1 MKAKTI
7 SCILSRTKYNY
18 STGMLMSNI
27 YGQPTSSDQS
37 VDDSQASVRPTT
49 EMMSDLNLYVNSCT
63 AATLTNMLAKVI
75 EFTYGSDSAGF
86 DASAHPMYKT
96 QPHDVGFEAILTCIR
111 SLISQ
116 NHQTF
121 ANVAGEV
128 LVITLIKMIAIRADI
143 VKRPNSPRISD
154 GCVID
159 AVSCLHYL
167 AIHGFRKVL
176 FPPEL
181 ISPSVINPT
190 PTTMMSPAS
199 RGTSIRKG
207 HSITPSPTPHSIV
220 CCVLQELLA
229 ISRKQGSESLEFST
243 PFVHAINQLQIIL
256 RGLSCLYTDDET
268 CPGKYPSVTST
279 LTHEQVVSN
288 ARVIQDIISAVG
300 KKFQVVSFD
309 KEHCYDVPLV
319 ELGEYI
325 SDKKRTLIPIIEA
338 TALWDRPVMSK
349 CATADLGPDCG
360 DDQSVS
366 TALSIWGGQGSSTEI
381 KVYSSLLEAALAHAP
396 FTSFQCRHSAPTSN
410 LAIAANIA
418 EAAEHTNFIVYEHQW
433 KWIDPRVHGLL
444 VEREERHRNV
454 LRRDFQKALADHGG
468 RGCELFDDE
477 SDDSLTTTNLTAKKQ
492 DESEC
497 TLM

>member
-1 MKAKTI
+1 MVGGSAAFRSPNFFVLLLTNDRA
-7 SCILSRTKYNY
+7 SLPPPSPFPLTYNEKY

-176 FPPEL
+176 FPPRAH
-181 ISPSVINPT
+181 IAIGDKSHPNDHDVT
-190 PTTMMSPAS
+190 CKQ
-199 RGTSIRKG
+199 RDQYKKGTQ
-207 HSITPSPTPHSIV
+207 HYT
-220 CCVLQELLA
+220 
-229 ISRKQGSESLEFST
+229 
-243 PFVHAINQLQIIL
+243 
-256 RGLSCLYTDDET
+256 LSD
-268 CPGKYPSVTST
+268 
-279 LTHEQVVSN
+279 
-288 ARVIQDIISAVG
+288 
-300 KKFQVVSFD
+300 
-309 KEHCYDVPLV
+309 
-319 ELGEYI
+319 
-325 SDKKRTLIPIIEA
+325 
-338 TALWDRPVMSK
+338 
-349 CATADLGPDCG
+349 
-360 DDQSVS
+360 
-366 TALSIWGGQGSSTEI
+366 
-381 KVYSSLLEAALAHAP
+381 AALHRLLR
-396 FTSFQCRHSAPTSN
+396 S
-410 LAIAANIA
+410 
-418 EAAEHTNFIVYEHQW
+418 
-433 KWIDPRVHGLL
+433 PRVACHFAQARFRKLGI
-444 VEREERHRNV
+444 
-454 LRRDFQKALADHGG
+454 
-468 RGCELFDDE
+468 
-477 SDDSLTTTNLTAKKQ
+477 
-492 DESEC
+492 
-497 TLM
+497 